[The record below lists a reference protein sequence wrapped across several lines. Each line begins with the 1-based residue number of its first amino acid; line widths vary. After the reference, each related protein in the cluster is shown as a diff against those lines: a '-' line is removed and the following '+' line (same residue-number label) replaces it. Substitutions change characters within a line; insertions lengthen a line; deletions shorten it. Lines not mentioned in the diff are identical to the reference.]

1 MKTRVLLTFFFIV
14 LSVLFIYASFIPR
27 SEEVRISVNFP
38 ILEKPEHESLTIK
51 IPERKHREK
60 LTERIG
66 KELWSEIKEA
76 FRQGANLSGFMPGD
90 IIVVDKV
97 NKVPVR
103 FSLHNYENTYTGK
116 KIQLTKK
123 QDGFEKKV
131 ESIALM
137 RRKYVHFFEVKT
149 SLKNDYP
156 VFYEELRKELLWDWG
171 FLDSLIEG
179 DSVAVVIDG
188 VFDGEIL
195 YEIRKIHGI
204 FVKSSDAGDFALTN
218 YTDKYYGHF
227 FISDAD
233 SVMSPPG
240 EFRLPIDYGRITSH
254 FGYRRDPFTGRRRF
268 HNGIDIIARRNTS
281 VRAAADGRV
290 IQSGWKGNFGK
301 TVVIQHEDGK
311 KTLYAHLNRINI
323 RAGQNIRMGEI
334 IGGAGKTGRSTASHL
349 HFTVYEDGKAVD
361 PLSYTYER
369 IWTPPFD
376 IARSFRYK
384 SVSMYSAMLDSM
396 SENRSFF
403 LEDYLAKK

>member
-1 MKTRVLLTFFFIV
+1 MKIRGLVTFFSVILFILV
-14 LSVLFIYASFIPR
+14 IYASFIPR
-27 SEEVRISVNFP
+27 SREVRISVNFP
-38 ILEKPEHESLTIK
+38 VLEEPEHESITVK
-51 IPERKHREK
+51 IPEKKYRKELNEK
-60 LTERIG
+60 IG
-66 KELWSEIKEA
+66 EELWSEIIEV
-76 FRQGANLSGFMPGD
+76 FRQEANLSGFMPGD
-90 IIVVDKV
+90 IIVVDKL
-97 NKVPVR
+97 NETPVR
-103 FSLHNYENTYTGK
+103 FSLHNYENSYTGK

-123 QDGFEKKV
+123 QDGFEKKIEPLV
-131 ESIALM
+131 LM
-137 RRKYVHFFEVKT
+137 RRKYVHFLEINT

-156 VFYEELRKELLWDWG
+156 IFYEELREELLWDWG
-171 FLDSLIEG
+171 VLDGLIEG

-188 VFDGEIL
+188 IFDGEIL

-204 FVKSSDAGDFALTN
+204 SVKSSDLGDFTLTN

-240 EFRLPIDYGRITSH
+240 EFRLPIDYGRITSP

-290 IQSGWKGNFGK
+290 IYSGWKGNFGK
-301 TVVIQHEDGK
+301 TVVIRHKDGK
-311 KTLYAHLNRINI
+311 KTLYAHLNRMSV
-323 RAGQNIRMGEI
+323 RSSQNVKMGEI

-349 HFTVYEDGKAVD
+349 HFTVYEDGKAIN

-376 IARSFRYK
+376 ISRSFRYK

-396 SENRSFF
+396 IENRSFF